1 MTENVPKPIRSAS
14 DCVWRRERR
23 LRESW
28 DASRR
33 LAERLGAGL
42 GTLLDASWPLL
53 GHPGRHLVGFG
64 APLGRPRGAPS
75 VSGRVPKTALG
86 AESSPGS
93 IFRRFFVDCASV
105 LVDFLMYFSSFVR
118 SPFVPPAFCSA
129 LADSDQTTRRLRAI
143 HQTIS
148 ETRRFRV
155 RLAFCCFSL
164 PARPPRSSPQ
174 PAIQRL

>member
-28 DASRR
+28 DVSRR

-86 AESSPGS
+86 AENGPGS
-93 IFRRFFVDCASV
+93 IFRRFFVDCGSG
-105 LVDFLMYFSSFVR
+105 LVDFFIYFPCCLFSSLRLFV
-118 SPFVPPAFCSA
+118 C
-129 LADSDQTTRRLRAI
+129 TRWL
-143 HQTIS
+143 
-148 ETRRFRV
+148 
-155 RLAFCCFSL
+155 
-164 PARPPRSSPQ
+164 
-174 PAIQRL
+174 IQRYSWLNRHIFTNNRAP

>member
-28 DASRR
+28 DVSRR

-64 APLGRPRGAPS
+64 APLGCPRGAPS

-86 AESSPGS
+86 AESNPGS
-93 IFRRFFVDCASV
+93 IFRRFFVDWGCV
-105 LVDFLMYFSSFVR
+105 LVDFFMYFQRLFVR
-118 SPFVPPAFCSA
+118 LSFLLFSA
-129 LADSDQTTRRLRAI
+129 VHLRTATKP
-143 HQTIS
+143 HDD
-148 ETRRFRV
+148 
-155 RLAFCCFSL
+155 C
-164 PARPPRSSPQ
+164 ARSTKR
-174 PAIQRL
+174 